1 MTKKHTGLNHSKSS
15 HDRRIKE
22 NAPKSEA
29 KQALATPSIISA
41 ASFRSVANLNRNKT
55 NMVVMK
61 VMPTNKPSNHSKEH
75 KEQQKDSLKSKS
87 YAFGSESS
95 LTTSS
100 SSASNHA
107 ERKHDVQANNC
118 TSSSSKRLSFSNENM
133 SFMNSVLAQIG
144 V

>member
-1 MTKKHTGLNHSKSS
+1 MNMTKKHVGLNHSKSS

-22 NAPKSEA
+22 ITPKPET

-61 VMPTNKPSNHSKEH
+61 VIPTNKPSNHSEH

-95 LTTSS
+95 LTTSNS
-100 SSASNHA
+100 STSNNA
-107 ERKHDVQANNC
+107 ERKHDVQPNNC
-118 TSSSSKRLSFSNENM
+118 TSSSSKRL
-133 SFMNSVLAQIG
+133 
-144 V
+144 

>member
-1 MTKKHTGLNHSKSS
+1 MTKKHVGLNHSKSS
-15 HDRRIKE
+15 HDRRVKE
-22 NAPKSEA
+22 NAPKPET

-61 VMPTNKPSNHSKEH
+61 VIPTNKPSNHSEH

-95 LTTSS
+95 LTTSNS
-100 SSASNHA
+100 STSNHA